1 MSHLTPIDFTGNQT
15 NTVKRNAMIGV
26 KNLTL
31 RRVMGVTQ
39 DWMPMSITNGLTIVH
54 RVKHWISP
62 PLPVIHVETQAQ
74 AQNSYNNHEV
84 NKRKDN

>member
-15 NTVKRNAMIGV
+15 NTVKRNAIIGV

-39 DWMPMSITNGLTIVH
+39 DWMPMSITNGLTIVR

-62 PLPVIHVETQAQ
+62 LLPVIHVETQAQ
-74 AQNSYNNHEV
+74 AHNSYNNHEV